1 MRISGTGTSRN
12 DPAGLT
18 GPPRAAPFAGFT
30 LLEVLVVLV
39 IIGIITAMAV
49 VSTAVLGK
57 DRQLDEE
64 AQRLQAVLA
73 QAREESMLDG
83 RDVGVR
89 VDRQGYD
96 FLRYNGRVVEGRVVG
111 WEPVVGDTLLRE
123 RSLPEG
129 LNATLRLEARELEL
143 KPRAA
148 PTEDE
153 PAQPQILV
161 LASGDVV
168 PFDLL
173 LRRDG
178 SDEIR
183 RVAGTADGTFEVHDD
198 TPRRP

>member
-1 MRISGTGTSRN
+1 MRTSATGTSRN
-12 DPAGLT
+12 DPTDLT
-18 GPPRAAPFAGFT
+18 GPRCLRPASGFT

-49 VSTAVLGK
+49 VSTGVLGG
-57 DRQLDEE
+57 DHQMDEE

-83 RDVGVR
+83 RDVGLR

-96 FLRYNGRVVEGRVVG
+96 FLRYNGRVAA
-111 WEPVVGDTLLRE
+111 WEPVVDDTLLRE
-123 RSLPEG
+123 RELPEG
-129 LNATLRLEARELEL
+129 LNASLRLEAREVVLE
-143 KPRAA
+143 PRAV

-153 PAQPQILV
+153 PAQPQVLV

-168 PFDLL
+168 PFEILL
-173 LRRDG
+173 HRDG
-178 SDEIR
+178 TQETR
-183 RVAGTADGTFEVHDD
+183 RIAGTIEGQFEVHDD

>member
-1 MRISGTGTSRN
+1 MRTSATGTSRN
-12 DPAGLT
+12 DPADLT
-18 GPPRAAPFAGFT
+18 GPRCHRRVSGFT

-39 IIGIITAMAV
+39 IIGIVTAMAV
-49 VSTAVLGK
+49 VSTGVLGA
-57 DRQLDEE
+57 DHQMDEE

-83 RDVGVR
+83 RDVGLR

-96 FLRYNGRVVEGRVVG
+96 FLRYNGRVAA
-111 WEPVVGDTLLRE
+111 WEPVVDDTLLRE
-123 RSLPEG
+123 RELPEG
-129 LNATLRLEARELEL
+129 LNASLRLEAREIELE
-143 KPRAA
+143 PRTA

-153 PAQPQILV
+153 PAQPQVLV

-168 PFDLL
+168 PFEIL

-178 SDEIR
+178 TEETR
-183 RVAGTADGTFEVHDD
+183 RIAGTIEGKFEVHDD

>member
-1 MRISGTGTSRN
+1 MRTSATGTSRN
-12 DPAGLT
+12 DPADLT
-18 GPPRAAPFAGFT
+18 GPRCHRRVSGFT

-49 VSTAVLGK
+49 VSTGVLGG
-57 DRQLDEE
+57 DHQMDEE

-83 RDVGVR
+83 RDVGLR

-96 FLRYNGRVVEGRVVG
+96 FLRYNGRVAA
-111 WEPVVGDTLLRE
+111 WEPVVDDTLLRE
-123 RSLPEG
+123 RELPEG
-129 LNATLRLEARELEL
+129 LNASLRLEAREIELE
-143 KPRAA
+143 PRTA

-153 PAQPQILV
+153 PAQPQVLV

-168 PFDLL
+168 PFEIL

-178 SDEIR
+178 TEETR
-183 RVAGTADGTFEVHDD
+183 RIAGTIEGKFEVHDD

>member
-1 MRISGTGTSRN
+1 MAPMPTSATGTSRN
-12 DPAGLT
+12 DAAALT
-18 GPPRAAPFAGFT
+18 GPPWPRHHSGFT

-49 VSTAVLGK
+49 VSTGVLGR
-57 DRQLDEE
+57 DRQIDEE

-83 RDVGVR
+83 RDVGLR

-96 FLRYNGRVVEGRVVG
+96 FLRYNGRVGA
-111 WEPVVGDTLLRE
+111 WEPVAGDALLRE

-129 LNATLRLEARELEL
+129 LTAGLRLESREIEL
-143 KPRAA
+143 PPRVA
-148 PTEDE
+148 PTEEE
-153 PAQPQILV
+153 PARPQVVV

-168 PFDLL
+168 PFELL
-173 LRRDG
+173 LRREG
-178 SDEIR
+178 GDEVR
-183 RVAGTADGTFEVHDD
+183 RVAGSIEGNFEVHDD